1 MNRTMKNI
9 LRFGEFIL
17 LFFGVPIFIFFDEPT
32 CALDHKGIY
41 LFKKTV
47 NRLKSEG
54 VGVVIISH
62 YGNIIFDLADDI
74 IVLDKGVVVSVSSKR
89 DFFNSVNYQDYLSVP
104 DSVSYQIEKFGSLRY
119 FSERE
124 LFDNL

>member
-1 MNRTMKNI
+1 M
-9 LRFGEFIL
+9 
-17 LFFGVPIFIFFDEPT
+17 
-32 CALDHKGIY
+32 
-41 LFKKTV
+41 
-47 NRLKSEG
+47 KSEG